1 MIDKIYAKIKVP
13 LIISG
18 GCGDIDH
25 IISLKK
31 NFNNASVALASVLHY
46 NKINIDDIRKK
57 LPKIC
62 ILDYGLGNIKSLH
75 NALKKIGCDVDFYSE
90 KKMTNMNLFFIPGVG
105 SFSTGSKKINS
116 KEINNFLN
124 NSIKK
129 IVK

>member
-25 IISLKK
+25 IIRLKK

-57 LPKIC
+57 I
-62 ILDYGLGNIKSLH
+62 
-75 NALKKIGCDVDFYSE
+75 A
-90 KKMTNMNLFFIPGVG
+90 
-105 SFSTGSKKINS
+105 
-116 KEINNFLN
+116 
-124 NSIKK
+124 
-129 IVK
+129 